1 MKAVTNVGSLVF
13 TGSQHKALLEHLH
26 PGDGLEAVAV
36 VLCHCGQGQRGFR
49 LMAKELML
57 IPADEC
63 PKKTEDRVL
72 WNFGKFFPADKIS
85 KIDKSGMSIVTIH
98 SHPSG
103 HENFSIVD
111 NENDKDL
118 FHSVCNWFDDDRP
131 NGSAIMLPDGKV
143 VARTVDG
150 KGRFSPIES
159 VSVIAD
165 NIRAWKKRGKKKKL
179 HDFGLRVLQTFGKG
193 TFEFLRQM
201 RVGVVG
207 CSGTGSII
215 VELLARNCVGNL
227 VIVDPDVVEEK
238 NLNRILNAKKGNA
251 NKSVP
256 KVEVLKDAVESMG
269 TEVLVDAYQSDTASE
284 EVVRAL
290 VDCDVVFGCVD
301 SARGRYHLE
310 CIANAY
316 LIPYFD
322 VGVNLE
328 ADGDGGIAQADAVAH
343 YIHPENA
350 CLLSRGAYTSEQV
363 RAEDLRNTDKKRY
376 EEQRMAGYLAAV
388 GEDQPAVISIN
399 MPAACMAFNDFM
411 ARIHNFRLDDNAEF
425 DIQRFRIVH
434 GVYSNEAASGK
445 PVPIFQKYLGMGD
458 RSFLIQNLK
467 NHGDKNS

>member
-1 MKAVTNVGSLVF
+1 MTSVGSLVF
-13 TGSQHKALLEHLH
+13 TGGHHKALLEHLH

-36 VLCHCGQGQRGFR
+36 ALCHCGQGRHAAR

-63 PKKTEDRVL
+63 PKKTADRVF

-85 KIDKSGMSIVTIH
+85 EIDKSGMSIVTIH

-103 HENFSIVD
+103 HENFSVID
-111 NENDKDL
+111 NRTDKDL
-118 FHSVCNWFDDDRP
+118 FRSVCNWFDDCRP

-150 KGRFSPIES
+150 RGKFSPIET
-159 VSVIAD
+159 VSVVAD
-165 NIRAWKKRGKKKKL
+165 NIRTWKRQGKKEKF
-179 HDFGLRVLQTFGKG
+179 HDSGLRVLQTFGKG
-193 TFEFLRQM
+193 TFELLRQM

-207 CSGTGSII
+207 CSGTGSIV

-238 NLNRILNAKKGNA
+238 NLNRILNATKDDA
-251 NKSVP
+251 DKSIP
-256 KVEVLKDAVESMG
+256 KVDALKNAAESMG
-269 TEVLVDAYQSDTASE
+269 TKVFVDAYQSDTASE
-284 EVVRAL
+284 EVIKAL
-290 VDCDVVFGCVD
+290 VDCDVIFGCVD
-301 SARGRYHLE
+301 SARGRYHIE
-310 CIANAY
+310 CIASAY

-350 CLLSRGAYTSEQV
+350 SLLSRGAYTSEQV

-376 EEQRMAGYLAAV
+376 EEQKQAGYLAAV
-388 GEDQPAVISIN
+388 GEDQPAVVSIN
-399 MPAACMAFNDFM
+399 MQAACMAFNDFM
-411 ARIHNFRLDDNAEF
+411 ARLHNFRLDDNAEF
-425 DIQRFRIVH
+425 AVQRFRIVH
-434 GVYSNEAASGK
+434 GVYSNETAGGNPA
-445 PVPIFQKYLGMGD
+445 PVFQKYLGMGD